1 MPNVQQKSFD
11 LPPFLLLKLA
21 SDIFLGP
28 PGAPWFEIEL
38 TWKEYISV
46 VEHNHLLIISRMP
59 FLL

>member
-28 PGAPWFEIEL
+28 RMGAGAPGFEIEL
-38 TWKEYISV
+38 T
-46 VEHNHLLIISRMP
+46 
-59 FLL
+59 